1 MLCVCRV
8 VGGVVAR
15 SVFAVWRRFSSSPIR
30 FSSVGLCF
38 AVYLLVRLFS
48 LNWAGLVQKK
58 KKKKKNKKKY
68 IMALNSASFSYSNLK
83 SVTIATKI

>member
-1 MLCVCRV
+1 MWCVLCVCGV

-38 AVYLLVRLFS
+38 AVYLLVRLFT

-58 KKKKKNKKKY
+58 KKIDLFKLLRFKEIEKKEKK
-68 IMALNSASFSYSNLK
+68 
-83 SVTIATKI
+83 